1 MEKNEKPQITVEKK
15 VPSKDSKDIKQY
27 IIEII
32 IQFVFWIIP
41 APAIIKLAK
50 NFISTNLKWIFIILF
65 ICIYVWLIFRL
76 WKKPG
81 ILYEDTKDKI
91 KFNRFG
97 IAIIALLLFI
107 DFLLFIPPMSDYIVK
122 LVFNTQSQEGI
133 EINETPQVVNTYST
147 CPKVPPNESTT
158 PSPSQTPTPEFTSGP
173 LPTTEYAETPT
184 PFTPVDEFANS
195 CIPSDWKIYPEYL
208 ITLDKININE
218 DCLKLD
224 KLGFKALT
232 QGLQVLATTDEDK
245 GSETA
250 GIYRSLPSDNFR
262 LNIVF
267 KDLELNSPNQNGS
280 ILYIMFINS
289 QDALSIENISNFGK
303 LFVFNKYF
311 LLYNNYE
318 NTYSSEYYYFKPD
331 IEYLLTCDKFGLSL
345 ACGLKGLDK
354 EPDFPEIEFNPDWDS
369 VFIGY
374 YLSGDS
380 SVKINITQFHF
391 IPIEP

>member
-1 MEKNEKPQITVEKK
+1 MSNN
-15 VPSKDSKDIKQY
+15 KDIY
-27 IIEII
+27 NSIIGVIMVDFIINLVAQLFYDSFQDKHII
-32 IQFVFWIIP
+32 ISILII
-41 APAIIKLAK
+41 
-50 NFISTNLKWIFIILF
+50 T
-65 ICIYVWLIFRL
+65 IYVFGTL
-76 WKKPG
+76 W
-81 ILYEDTKDKI
+81 
-91 KFNRFG
+91 
-97 IAIIALLLFI
+97 
-107 DFLLFIPPMSDYIVK
+107 FLLNAKLSRKFVLLVTIFQFIYCIVLLILLCPKTCNWIRTCSNSIQPPV
-122 LVFNTQSQEGI
+122 I
-133 EINETPQVVNTYST
+133 EVPTETIDIGKTNSPNDTGDPTETP
-147 CPKVPPNESTT
+147 T
-158 PSPSQTPTPEFTSGP
+158 PSPSQTPTPEFPNDPIT
-173 LPTTEYAETPT
+173 TTEHAETPT

-232 QGLQVLATTDEDK
+232 QGLQVLASTDEDK

-250 GIYRSLPSDNFR
+250 GIYRLLPSDNFR

-267 KDLELNSPNQNGS
+267 KDLELNSSNQNGS

-289 QDALSIENISNFGK
+289 QDALSIASISNFDS
-303 LFVFNKYF
+303 LFKFTKYYY
-311 LLYNNYE
+311 LYNNNEY
-318 NTYSSEYYYFKPD
+318 TYSKEYNNFKPD
-331 IEYLLTCDKFGLSL
+331 IEYILTCDKIGLFL
-345 ACGLKGLDK
+345 ACGLKGLEK
-354 EPDFPEIEFNPDWDS
+354 EPDIPEIEFNPEWDS